1 MTPSPD
7 IRTISRWLSS
17 DSSPIA
23 IPSVVSHLQPSQLT
37 PTKQPLVIEW
47 LDNLKF
53 KFLQVHPVSS
63 IQLWVSS
70 IIQYHPV
77 SSSIIQY
84 HPVSSSVQYHPSL
97 HWSSITTFP
106 LSPLLYS
113 MASSASNI
121 PKGTRYLHLM
131 KRQPSCSWTLHGL
144 GLLIVVS
151 QT

>member
-47 LDNLKF
+47 LDILKF

-84 HPVSSSVQYHPSL
+84 HPVSSIIHPCIDLPSPRSPFL
-97 HWSSITTFP
+97 H
-106 LSPLLYS
+106 YS

-131 KRQPSCSWTLHGL
+131 KSQRSSSWTLHGL

>member
-37 PTKQPLVIEW
+37 PTKKPLVIEW

-77 SSSIIQY
+77 SPSIIQC
-84 HPVSSSVQYHPSL
+84 PVSSIPALIFQWKFHHHVPPFSITVQY
-97 HWSSITTFP
+97 T
-106 LSPLLYS
+106 
-113 MASSASNI
+113 ASSASNI
-121 PKGTRYLHLM
+121 PKGTCYLHLM
-131 KRQPSCSWTLHGL
+131 KANHPLLERFMDL
-144 GLLIVVS
+144 GCLLLVC
-151 QT
+151 